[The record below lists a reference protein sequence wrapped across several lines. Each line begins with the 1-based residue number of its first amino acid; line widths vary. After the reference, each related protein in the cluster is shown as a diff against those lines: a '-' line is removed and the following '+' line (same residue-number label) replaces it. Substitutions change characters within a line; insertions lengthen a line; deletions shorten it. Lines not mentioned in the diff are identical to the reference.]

1 VRAGDLLRQL
11 DQRLLPHLVRALS
24 RLGQRPARPRV
35 LTSAALLSSVAVLLT
50 AVWATSR
57 QPMGDRTVG
66 EVTRVGVAPGDS
78 IPGYLRSAAADLA
91 GLAAA
96 SPTPSG
102 DGTYALVSLSD
113 YLPPSR
119 LAAVLGDVDV
129 SAVFGRVPLPDRQT
143 ELVRIPAQRVP
154 EDVVAG
160 MTAVAVRKDREAA
173 DYRTRAAAL
182 TGGGEA
188 DRDLR
193 QVYDSGARVAA
204 QEAAGYRSGC
214 ACLYAALVRAEPAVL
229 RGVAARA
236 GVRAVDPA
244 PEVRRL
250 DRAVFTPP
258 LPEQDDVARPPADR
272 VLETTPVPSP
282 PGGPGMP
289 APTPAAGES
298 SEAAPTVTESSPVPT
313 STESGAPTASTAPT
327 SPDAPETTVV
337 EPTP

>member
-1 VRAGDLLRQL
+1 
-11 DQRLLPHLVRALS
+11 
-24 RLGQRPARPRV
+24 
-35 LTSAALLSSVAVLLT
+35 
-50 AVWATSR
+50 
-57 QPMGDRTVG
+57 M
-66 EVTRVGVAPGDS
+66 TRVGVVPGDS

-119 LAAVLGDVDV
+119 LVAVLGDVDV

-182 TGGGEA
+182 TGAGEA

-229 RGVAARA
+229 RRVAAGPGCGLWTPPPRCA
-236 GVRAVDPA
+236 DSTGRSSPRRC
-244 PEVRRL
+244 PNRTTWPVRRPIAFWKPPRSRPL
-250 DRAVFTPP
+250 PVGPGCRPP
-258 LPEQDDVARPPADR
+258 LRRRANRR
-272 VLETTPVPSP
+272 KRHRR
-282 PGGPGMP
+282 
-289 APTPAAGES
+289 
-298 SEAAPTVTESSPVPT
+298 
-313 STESGAPTASTAPT
+313 
-327 SPDAPETTVV
+327 
-337 EPTP
+337 